1 MEALLLIK
9 ANDAVQQLVDS
20 SLVCTAQGM
29 RKGSSGMIILQ
40 GIHLF
45 PASASLLLQRA
56 HSAVH
61 SVNFPKGNFTVKRES
76 LLYNKLYNKEVGL
89 SCFQGG
95 LIMKKF
101 FNRLFCLVLIVSFVS
116 GFIPVQTE
124 AATVIGQYKIYTLP
138 QKKWVKSPVYSGNRQ
153 VFYKFK
159 ITSSGYYKIQFDDSK
174 LKRNRHNLAGVQI
187 LNTYRYDD
195 DDVTYLRWERS
206 SEGKTAYGVLPKGRY
221 YLFSNSENLRFKYEF
236 IKMSRPSNTT
246 KAKAKS
252 LKRSVNKRFLFDYN
266 SKYPVWY
273 KVKLTAKHKIR
284 IFAQDKAGSVDP
296 NVLVFNSKGKKIKT
310 TALNDYMCQ
319 TAAVSKGTYYIRLSR
334 ETGYDKHRFRRS
346 GSGFHQGRYISFTW
360 NQY

>member
-1 MEALLLIK
+1 M
-9 ANDAVQQLVDS
+9 
-20 SLVCTAQGM
+20 
-29 RKGSSGMIILQ
+29 
-40 GIHLF
+40 
-45 PASASLLLQRA
+45 
-56 HSAVH
+56 
-61 SVNFPKGNFTVKRES
+61 KREN
-76 LLYNKLYNKEVGL
+76 LLYNKEVGL

-206 SEGKTAYGVLPKGRY
+206 SEGKTAYGVL
-221 YLFSNSENLRFKYEF
+221 
-236 IKMSRPSNTT
+236 
-246 KAKAKS
+246 
-252 LKRSVNKRFLFDYN
+252 
-266 SKYPVWY
+266 
-273 KVKLTAKHKIR
+273 
-284 IFAQDKAGSVDP
+284 
-296 NVLVFNSKGKKIKT
+296 
-310 TALNDYMCQ
+310 
-319 TAAVSKGTYYIRLSR
+319 
-334 ETGYDKHRFRRS
+334 
-346 GSGFHQGRYISFTW
+346 
-360 NQY
+360 

>member
-1 MEALLLIK
+1 
-9 ANDAVQQLVDS
+9 
-20 SLVCTAQGM
+20 
-29 RKGSSGMIILQ
+29 
-40 GIHLF
+40 
-45 PASASLLLQRA
+45 
-56 HSAVH
+56 
-61 SVNFPKGNFTVKRES
+61 
-76 LLYNKLYNKEVGL
+76 
-89 SCFQGG
+89 
-95 LIMKKF
+95 MKKF

-116 GFIPVQTE
+116 GIIPVQTE

-206 SEGKTAYGVLPKGRY
+206 SEGKTAYGVLPKGTY